1 MKLLLD
7 TNAYTG
13 LMRGRESVVAA
24 VSEAEEILM
33 SAVVVGELLFGFRNG
48 N

>member
-13 LMRGRESVVAA
+13 LMRGHESVVTA
-24 VSEAEEILM
+24 VSEAEQILM
-33 SAVVVGELLFGFRNG
+33 SAIFVGEFLFGFRNS